1 MAQIKR
7 KCLECNEVIQ
17 GRVDKKF
24 CSDQCRNAHNNV
36 LNSDVTNFVRNVNN
50 SLRKNRRILEA
61 NLKGETSKIGVQK
74 LKDLG
79 FNFNYYT
86 NIKTTKN
93 NNSYY
98 FCYEFGYLQL
108 EGEMVLIVK
117 NKKNESA

>member
-98 FCYEFGYLQL
+98 FCYEFGYLLL

-117 NKKNESA
+117 NKKT